1 MKALKGQ
8 GIVVALIASLIIAT
22 RAAADDFFNI
32 TATGSGG
39 TVVTDNSGNII
50 HITNDLINL
59 TGEFFPL
66 NGQHVTSSLSWGGV
80 PNAIII
86 SENAAG
92 TQATLAF
99 PTTGF
104 QQTFYGANPGD

>member
-1 MKALKGQ
+1 MKALSGQ
-8 GIVVALIASLIIAT
+8 WIAVALVASVALAA
-22 RAAADDFFNI
+22 RAGADDFFNI

-59 TGEFFPL
+59 SGEFFPL
-66 NGQHVTSSLSWGGV
+66 NGQHVSSALSWGGV
-80 PNAIII
+80 PNAIVI

-104 QQTFYGANPGD
+104 QQTFNGANPGD